1 MVLKKTAIKT
11 STSDDKVG
19 YYTLVFRPF
28 LLNIL
33 KQVRQIGMYMQS
45 KKIDLD
51 IVESVAQERERRFAA
66 FIEAMTGTP
75 TD

>member
-1 MVLKKTAIKT
+1 MKKTAIKT

-19 YYTLVFRPF
+19 YYTLVFRPS